1 MIFKELNKSYMAE
14 RRISSK
20 RMLEMLNDDAVI
32 KTVNWPTKD
41 ISICQVK

>member
-1 MIFKELNKSYMAE
+1 LVIKELNNIYMAD

-20 RMLEMLNDDAVI
+20 RILEMFNDHAVI

-41 ISICQVK
+41 ISIYQVK

>member
-1 MIFKELNKSYMAE
+1 MAE